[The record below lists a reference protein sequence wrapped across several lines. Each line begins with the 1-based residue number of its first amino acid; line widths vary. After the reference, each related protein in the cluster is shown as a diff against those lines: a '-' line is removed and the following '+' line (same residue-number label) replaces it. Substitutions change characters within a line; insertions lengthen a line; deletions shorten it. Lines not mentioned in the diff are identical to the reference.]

1 VREYAR
7 DLNVLTLCIWSLYD
21 PDGLLGGEISM
32 RSNLLLDVMMMGDVD
47 DIRLERRIEHHRN
60 RLRKLFVSVVC
71 IPLLYAFQ
79 LNARI
84 EEDRQIT
91 GRDTVKH

>member
-21 PDGLLGGEISM
+21 PDDLLGGEISM
-32 RSNLLLDVMMMGDVD
+32 RSNLLLDVMLMGDVD

-60 RLRKLFVSVVC
+60 RLRNPCSLHPSSVSD
-71 IPLLYAFQ
+71 YSTRFS
-79 LNARI
+79 
-84 EEDRQIT
+84 
-91 GRDTVKH
+91 